1 MFQIAI
7 CDDEIEELDKAEY
20 TLENYRKQH
29 KTCDFC
35 VQRFTDAEELLQK
48 IQNKEYAPD
57 LLFMDIYLPDRLG
70 IDVVKELRGM
80 GNGCRIIFATTSTEF
95 ALEAFRVNADQ
106 YFVKPIMEK
115 ELFPVLDKL
124 FEKAGRDQKKCLS
137 LQNGSR
143 IYKVSLQDIVF
154 CEAQKKSQ
162 NVYLV
167 DGGQLQVRMTMTKIY
182 DLLAGSP
189 EFVKVGISYIINL
202 EHVDSLNTRELQMDN
217 GETIYL
223 PRGSYHPLRESYFGY
238 YCEEGL

>member
-1 MFQIAI
+1 MFHIAI
-7 CDDEIEELDKAEY
+7 CDDEIEELDKAENL
-20 TLENYRKQH
+20 LEIYRKQH
-29 KTCDFC
+29 KTCDFS
-35 VQRFTDAEELLQK
+35 VQRFTDAEEMLQK
-48 IQNKEYAPD
+48 IQKKECVPD

-80 GNGCRIIFATTSTEF
+80 GNGCRIIFATTSTEY

-124 FEKAGRDQKKCLS
+124 FEKAGREQKKCLS
-137 LQNGSR
+137 LQNGSM
-143 IYKVSLQDIVF
+143 IHKVSLQDIVF

-162 NVYLV
+162 NIYLA

-202 EHVDSLNTRELQMDN
+202 EHITALNGPSVTLSTDRCVPVSRPKLAALKKAYMDF
-217 GETIYL
+217 L
-223 PRGSYHPLRESYFGY
+223 FS
-238 YCEEGL
+238 